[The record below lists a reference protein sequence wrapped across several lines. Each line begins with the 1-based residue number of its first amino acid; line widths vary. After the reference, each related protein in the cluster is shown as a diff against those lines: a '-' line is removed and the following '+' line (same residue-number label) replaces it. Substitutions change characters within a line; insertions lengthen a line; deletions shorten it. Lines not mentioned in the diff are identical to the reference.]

1 MLRRSLSLAVTVEL
15 IVCLALSPH
24 AASAARPALEIVGPG
39 GSRTFSLSALR
50 KLPATEG
57 LAGFKSSAGKI
68 SLPDHYRGV
77 ALKDLLGS
85 VAGFDSAHDVRVVAK
100 DGYSITLSY
109 EQAMTGAFAAYDPA
123 TGDSLGS
130 HDPLTAILAWEREG
144 KPLDPVQDGA
154 LRIAVVSARSN
165 QVTDGHWSVKW
176 VTRLELT
183 SERREW
189 TLRLEGALTELMDRA
204 TFESGASPKCH
215 GVTWKDA
222 EGRQWTGVPLWLLV
236 GRVDDAKRHDK
247 GAFNDSL
254 ATAGYTV
261 DVVARDGYTATFESA
276 RLERSDAIL
285 VASLLDGEPLP
296 ERFFP
301 LRLVG
306 PGVEKRE
313 MVGGVERI
321 VVRVVGAQ
329 DSIQAPGR

>member
-1 MLRRSLSLAVTVEL
+1 MRRSQTLVAAIGL
-15 IVCLALSPH
+15 IICVAFSPH
-24 AASAARPALEIVGPG
+24 AASAARSVLEIAGPG
-39 GSRTFSLSALR
+39 GSGSLSLSALR

-57 LAGFKSSAGKI
+57 LAGFKSSTGKI
-68 SLPDHYRGV
+68 SLPDRYRGV
-77 ALKDLLGS
+77 ALKDLLKTL
-85 VAGFDSAHDVRVVAK
+85 AGFDLAHDVRVVAK
-100 DGYSITLSY
+100 DGYSITLSH
-109 EQAMTGAFAAYDPA
+109 EQVMTGAFTAYDPA

-130 HDPLTAILAWEREG
+130 HDALTAILAWERDG

-154 LRIAVVSARSN
+154 LRIAVVSTRGN
-165 QVTDGHWSVKW
+165 QVTDGHWAVKW

-183 SERREW
+183 PVRREW
-189 TLRLEGALTELMDRA
+189 TLRLEGAFSETMDRA

-222 EGRQWTGVPLWLLV
+222 EGRAWTGIPLWLLV
-236 GRVDDAKRHDK
+236 GRVDDGRRHDQ

-261 DVVARDGYTATFESA
+261 DVVARDGYKATFESA
-276 RLERSDAIL
+276 RLRRSDAIL

-306 PGVEKRE
+306 AGLEKRE
-313 MVGGVERI
+313 IVGGVEKI
-321 VVRVVGAQ
+321 VVHVAEAAG
-329 DSIQAPGR
+329 P